1 MRQPTIEEQ
10 FLMAIEPCVLARA
23 DVDGLALIG
32 RTLHD
37 LRGIR
42 FDAGE
47 GGNAPAGE
55 NPDADE
61 PEDDDEPDEGAD
73 ALGDAG
79 KKALDSMKQ
88 KWKDAEKA
96 RKAAEAASAALQAKI
111 DGTEATHQQELEQ
124 QRVRDEAL
132 SKANTRILKAEVR
145 AQAAKKLSD
154 PSDALLYLDLSSFE
168 VGEDGEVDS
177 AEIATAIDDL
187 ISKKP
192 YLAAQG
198 GERFQGNGDG
208 GARNAGGRTRQLTE
222 ADLASM
228 TKQQIVE
235 AKSKGQLDK
244 VLGRTS

>member
-1 MRQPTIEEQ
+1 
-10 FLMAIEPCVLARA
+10 MATEPCVFARA
-23 DVDGLALIG
+23 GIDGLALTG

-42 FDAGE
+42 FEVGE
-47 GGNAPAGE
+47 NGNAPADE
-55 NPDADE
+55 NEESGDE
-61 PEDDDEPDEGAD
+61 SEDEPDEGAD

-79 KKALDSMKQ
+79 KKALDAMKQ

-111 DGTEATHQQELEQ
+111 DGTEAKHQQDLEQ
-124 QRVRDEAL
+124 QRMRDEAL

-177 AEIATAIDDL
+177 AEIAAAIDDL
-187 ISKKP
+187 ISNKP

-198 GERFQGNGDG
+198 GDRFQGTGDG

-235 AKSKGQLDK
+235 AKSKGELDK